1 MQNNIQDV
9 LVAHLPSKKSTSSSN
24 WISFSGPCCVHN
36 GESVD
41 KRGRGGAIANGDG
54 SVSYHCFNCGYKAS
68 WKPGRPVSYK
78 LRKLLQWLG
87 ADEAT
92 IRGLT
97 IEALRIKEVAD
108 ITNPVKEEKEEVV
121 FKTRDLPEDSKTI
134 LEWLNDGE
142 HEYATK
148 TAEYA
153 LGRGLEDKLDQLM
166 WSPSRA
172 GNMNRRLIVPFNW
185 KGDTIGYCGRA
196 IEEDVQP
203 KYFNS
208 MEPGYVYN
216 TEAQDKEN
224 KFVIVVEGP
233 FDALKINGVAVLS
246 NNVSEIQ
253 ADVIDNLAKD
263 VIVVPDKDE
272 AGQKLVD
279 AALEYGWNVS
289 FPEWDNDIKDVSD
302 AVDRYGKLYTLWS
315 IISTKQTSRIKIEL
329 MRKKLGN

>member
-1 MQNNIQDV
+1 M
-9 LVAHLPSKKSTSSSN
+9 
-24 WISFSGPCCVHN
+24 
-36 GESVD
+36 
-41 KRGRGGAIANGDG
+41 
-54 SVSYHCFNCGYKAS
+54 
-68 WKPGRPVSYK
+68 
-78 LRKLLQWLG
+78 
-87 ADEAT
+87 
-92 IRGLT
+92 
-97 IEALRIKEVAD
+97 
-108 ITNPVKEEKEEVV
+108 
-121 FKTRDLPEDSKTI
+121 KTKTI